1 MQKSAVIRVLV
12 VDDDARVR
20 RALSQL
26 IDTADDMRVVGT
38 AAGAGQARAAFE
50 KVAFDVVLLDV
61 VLPSLAVGTAL
72 VRHLSRDGRM
82 VVATSV
88 SGAARQ
94 AALDAGAVCF
104 IEKGPDPSALL
115 AALRH
120 SAEPAHHE

>member
-38 AAGAGQARAAFE
+38 AASAGQARMAQG
-50 KVAFDVVLLDV
+50 KVVFDVVLLDV
-61 VLPSLAVGTAL
+61 VQPSLAVGTAL
-72 VRHLSRDGRM
+72 VRHLSRDGQM

-88 SGAARQ
+88 SGGARQ

-120 SAEPAHHE
+120 SAEPARHE